1 MIFTFLFVFF
11 LSISSVKNN
20 QVDSPKSVS
29 KEVHPAPDE
38 STKLFHELKASRQR
52 EKDLNETIEN
62 ILEEMTQMKNS
73 IHQLEET
80 ILHLE
85 GSISDVASEATLN
98 ADNIDIVADTISLVK
113 EDVSSV
119 NSSLRE
125 DISSMNNSL
134 KEDVSLVNYTLSLEI
149 RSLSEDLLMVS
160 SEIYNVNSST
170 HQLILDNKREIEDN
184 QESIT
189 ELSLHG
195 QWCAYQDGWTS
206 GSSIISYDSIF
217 FEDSNINNNA
227 LNVGTG
233 ETLIKYE
240 ASNNNIK
247 SISYYQT
254 KAMLGTIC

>member
-1 MIFTFLFVFF
+1 MIFAFLFVFF
-11 LSISSVKNN
+11 LSVSSVKNN
-20 QVDSPKSVS
+20 QVDFPKSDS

-62 ILEEMTQMKNS
+62 ILEEMTQMKNN

-85 GSISDVASEATLN
+85 GSISEVASEATLN
-98 ADNIDIVADTISLVK
+98 ADNIDIVAETISLVR

-119 NSSLRE
+119 NNSLR
-125 DISSMNNSL
+125 
-134 KEDVSLVNYTLSLEI
+134 EDVSLVNFTLSLEI
-149 RSLSEDLLMVS
+149 RSLFEDLLTVS

-170 HQLILDNKREIEDN
+170 NQLIEENK
-184 QESIT
+184 ESIT

-195 QWCAYQDGWTS
+195 QWCAYQDQWAS
-206 GSSIISYDSIF
+206 DNDVISFDSSF
-217 FEDSNINNNA
+217 FDDSNINNNS
-227 LNVGTG
+227 LNIGTG

-240 ASNNNIK
+240 KHLIMITIVNPNILK
-247 SISYYQT
+247 S
-254 KAMLGTIC
+254 